1 MPTGA
6 SGGGCGQERGGCWG
20 SPSSRLSL
28 TRPGAAA
35 AQPRQVNSVLGGS
48 VLLSPALPPNKTVKE
63 IEWSFSTGAGATIQ
77 VAEFVP
83 GGFKRPDP
91 QDQFKDRLEMFNET
105 ALRIRALER
114 GDSGVYGA
122 RIKLHPALVEDQ
134 LFNLSVYGP
143 VPAPEIQQELLS
155 LSTQECNIT
164 LRCWVPAGSDAEAA
178 WQLGGSPGTPWG
190 QPCED
195 AWMLCLAVPA
205 SAFNSSYTCVA
216 RNPIMERRV
225 SIHLDT
231 LCQLQDTR
239 GWWRWHVCPVP
250 LAMGVGALLGGV
262 WLQRKKR
269 RKKAAEGVA
278 LSSLSS
284 EDAPC
289 YAQIQIERRPPPAA
303 DQWQREPPTTIYSN
317 LQAGAGSQAETLA

>member
-1 MPTGA
+1 M
-6 SGGGCGQERGGCWG
+6 
-20 SPSSRLSL
+20 
-28 TRPGAAA
+28 
-35 AQPRQVNSVLGGS
+35 
-48 VLLSPALPPNKTVKE
+48 PPNKTLKE

-77 VAEFVP
+77 VAEFGP

-91 QDQFKDRLEMFNET
+91 KDQFEDRLEMFNET

-134 LFNLSVYGP
+134 FFNLSVYGP
-143 VPAPEIQQELLS
+143 VPAPEIQHQLIS

-164 LRCWVPAGSDAEAA
+164 LRCRVPAGSDAEAV
-178 WQLGGSPGTPWG
+178 WQLGSSPGTPWE
-190 QPCED
+190 QPYEG
-195 AWMLCLAVPA
+195 ARTLRLAVPP
-205 SAFNSSYTCVA
+205 SAFNSSFTCVA
-216 RNPIMERRV
+216 RNPIMERSA

-239 GWWRWHVCPVP
+239 GWRRWHMCPAP
-250 LAMGVGALLGGV
+250 LAMGVGALLGCA

-284 EDAPC
+284 EDAPPEPW
-289 YAQIQIERRPPPAA
+289 YAQIERRTPPAA
-303 DQWQREPPTTIYSN
+303 DQWHREHPTTIYSS
-317 LQAGAGSQAETLA
+317 LQAGAGSRAETLA